1 MIKEFQAETEQEAID
16 LAVQTLNL
24 SSDFL
29 DIEVVETQKKT
40 LFKKGSVV
48 IRVHYEDTKDA
59 PVQIKEVAIDSENE
73 AKLLDFVKTILLKM
87 GYEAKVKVI
96 SRKNDKITIN
106 IESEHSSIIIGKRGK
121 NLDAIQTIASAF
133 ANTNNI
139 NVKIVLDSEN
149 YRMRHE
155 DMIMKNAFKVAE
167 QVSRTGKS
175 VLLDPMNPFERRLVH
190 TALAEID
197 NITTISEGD
206 SLYKQIKVVKIK

>member
-1 MIKEFQAETEQEAID
+1 MIKEFQAETEQEAIN
-16 LAVQTLNL
+16 LAEQTLNL

-29 DIEVVETQKKT
+29 DIEVVEVQKKT

-48 IRVHYEDTKDA
+48 IRVHYEEQEATTSK
-59 PVQIKEVAIDSENE
+59 VEEAIDTENE
-73 AKLLDFVKTILLKM
+73 DKILDFVKTVLLKM
-87 GYEAKVKVI
+87 GYVSKVKVV
-96 SRKNDKITIN
+96 SRNNDKLVIN
-106 IESEHSSIIIGKRGK
+106 IESQFSSIIIGKRGK
-121 NLDAIQTIASAF
+121 NLDAIQTIANAF
-133 ANTNNI
+133 ANTNGI
-139 NVKIVLDSEN
+139 HVKVVLDSEN
-149 YRMRHE
+149 YRMKHE

>member
-149 YRMRHE
+149 YRMKHE